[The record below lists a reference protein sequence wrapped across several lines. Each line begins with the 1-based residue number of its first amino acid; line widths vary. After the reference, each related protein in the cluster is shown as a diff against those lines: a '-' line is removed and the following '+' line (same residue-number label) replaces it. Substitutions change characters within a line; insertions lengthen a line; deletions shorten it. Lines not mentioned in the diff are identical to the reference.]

1 MHADLE
7 CRNMPLP
14 NLKEKSQLGRRR
26 KKMKT
31 RARRPRQLI
40 RESSRSPC
48 RTSCLILITECSRPD
63 VKIDR
68 SPNRALPQDQ
78 VPGASRKKKTQKTKR
93 RGAPS
98 MFIVSPHPRYDSS
111 THFIHRPAPN
121 GPVHPPSTHS
131 LGEPR
136 AIEHNAPGPPQHGVL
151 VSMGPEHRR
160 SAPSPSDVRMV
171 MSLTLFS
178 SFEEEFARKCV
189 LPREEAGP

>member
-1 MHADLE
+1 MLTLSAE
-7 CRNMPLP
+7 ICPCRT
-14 NLKEKSQLGRRR
+14 SR
-26 KKMKT
+26 KTKPIGASPQKHEDT
-31 RARRPRQLI
+31 RATPWQLI
-40 RESSRSPC
+40 RELSRSPC
-48 RTSCLILITECSRPD
+48 RTSCLILITECSRLD
-63 VKIDR
+63 VKIDW

-98 MFIVSPHPRYDSS
+98 MFIVSLHLRYDSS

-160 SAPSPSDVRMV
+160 SASSPSDARRV

-178 SFEEEFARKCV
+178 FEDSEEFARKCV
-189 LPREEAGP
+189 FPREEAGP

>member
-1 MHADLE
+1 MQDVLSDLDHRMLE
-7 CRNMPLP
+7 AGRQDK
-14 NLKEKSQLGRRR
+14 LKPQSGLAS
-26 KKMKT
+26 T
-31 RARRPRQLI
+31 S
-40 RESSRSPC
+40 SSRGVAKN
-48 RTSCLILITECSRPD
+48 TH
-63 VKIDR
+63 
-68 SPNRALPQDQ
+68 
-78 VPGASRKKKTQKTKR
+78 KKTNR
-93 RGAPS
+93 RGAPR
-98 MFIVSPHPRYDSS
+98 MFIVSPHPRYGNS

-136 AIEHNAPGPPQHGVL
+136 AIEHDAPGPPQHGVL

-160 SAPSPSDVRMV
+160 SASSPSDARRV

>member
-1 MHADLE
+1 
-7 CRNMPLP
+7 MPLP

-40 RESSRSPC
+40 RKSSRSPC
-48 RTSCLILITECSRPD
+48 RTSCLTLITECSRPD
-63 VKIDR
+63 VKIDW

-93 RGAPS
+93 RGAPR
-98 MFIVSPHPRYDSS
+98 MFIVSLHLRYDSS

-136 AIEHNAPGPPQHGVL
+136 AIEHDAPGPPQHGVL

-160 SAPSPSDVRMV
+160 SAPSPSDARRV

-178 SFEEEFARKCV
+178 FEASEEFARKCV
-189 LPREEAGP
+189 FPREEAGP